1 MPTSKLIS
9 LDKAIGY
16 IKSNFTK
23 ISNEDIFLQNALG
36 RCLAQPIYSN
46 IDNPKYDVSSMDGYA
61 INYND
66 FVQMN
71 SSIQNNSKNIIK
83 FKINGESSAGNP
95 FEKKLNAFEAVRIF
109 TGAKLPNK
117 CDTVIIQENVQ
128 ASSNLKYISTHAN
141 VQKYQNIRKK
151 GLDFK
156 KGECVFSAGTLIKS
170 RHLGSIAMTGQAW
183 VTVTRKPI
191 VSILSTGNEILR
203 VGEQLTKDQIPG
215 GNNLMLAAMV
225 TEFGGRP
232 RILSVTDDDEKS
244 IYNIINKAL
253 DSDLIV
259 TTGGVSVGKYDLI
272 QKALQN
278 FKNKNKIEFWKI
290 AMRPGK
296 PLLFSKIN
304 NTPLIG
310 LPGNPVSSGVCS
322 LIFVN
327 IAIRSMLGVTG
338 NYPIFEK
345 ATLNGNLPINDERM
359 DFVRAKIN
367 IEDNNILATPI
378 NKQDSSMITQ
388 FSHSDC
394 LIVRDPFE
402 EVKHKGEL
410 IKILKFPNNI

>member
-1 MPTSKLIS
+1 MPASKLIS
-9 LDKAIGY
+9 LDVAIRN
-16 IKSNFTK
+16 IKSNFKK
-23 ISNEDIFLQNALG
+23 ISNEDVFLQNSLG
-36 RCLAQPIYSN
+36 RCLAEPIYSK

-61 INYND
+61 INFKD
-66 FVQMN
+66 FTELN
-71 SSIQNNSKNIIK
+71 SKNNSKKAIN
-83 FKINGESSAGNP
+83 FKVIGESSAGNP
-95 FEKKLNAFEAVRIF
+95 FEKKIKNFEAVRIF
-109 TGAKLPNK
+109 TGAKVPRG
-117 CDTVIIQENVQ
+117 CDVVIIQENVHP
-128 ASSNLKYISTHAN
+128 SSDQKYISTQSN
-141 VQKYQNIRKK
+141 VIKYQNIRKK

-156 KGECVFSAGTLIKS
+156 QGECIFKTGSLIKS
-170 RHLGSIAMTGQAW
+170 RHIGSIAMTGQTW
-183 VTVTRKPI
+183 VTVSRKPV

-203 VGEQLTKDQIPG
+203 VGEQLTKDQIPS

-225 TEFGGRP
+225 TQFGGIP
-232 RILSVTDDDEKS
+232 RILPIADDNEDS
-244 IYNIINKAL
+244 IYNILNKAL

-278 FKNKNKIEFWKI
+278 FEGKSQNEFWKV

-296 PLLFSKIN
+296 PLLFSIID

-327 IAIRSMLGVTG
+327 VAIRSMLGITEK
-338 NYPIFEK
+338 YPIFEK
-345 ATLNGNLPINDERM
+345 ITLDGTLPVNDERM

-367 IEDNNILATPI
+367 IEDGNLLATPI

-388 FSHSDC
+388 FSYSDC

-402 EVKHKGEL
+402 GVKNKGE
-410 IKILKFPNNI
+410 IVKILRFPNNI

>member
-1 MPTSKLIS
+1 MPASKLIS
-9 LDKAIGY
+9 LDVAIRN
-16 IKSNFTK
+16 IKSNFKK
-23 ISNEDIFLQNALG
+23 ISNEDVFLQNSLG
-36 RCLAQPIYSN
+36 RCLAEPIYSK

-61 INYND
+61 INFKD
-66 FVQMN
+66 FTELN
-71 SSIQNNSKNIIK
+71 SKNNSKKAIN
-83 FKINGESSAGNP
+83 FKVIGESSAGNP
-95 FEKKLNAFEAVRIF
+95 FEKKIKNFEAVRIF
-109 TGAKLPNK
+109 TGAKVPRG
-117 CDTVIIQENVQ
+117 CDVVIIQENVHP
-128 ASSNLKYISTHAN
+128 SSDQKYISTQSN
-141 VQKYQNIRKK
+141 VIKYQNIRKK

-156 KGECVFSAGTLIKS
+156 KGECIFNIGSLIKS
-170 RHLGSIAMTGQAW
+170 RHLGSIAMTGQTW
-183 VTVTRKPI
+183 LTVSRKPV

-203 VGEQLTKDQIPG
+203 VGEQLTKDQIPS

-225 TEFGGRP
+225 TQFGGIP
-232 RILSVTDDDEKS
+232 RILPIADDNEDS
-244 IYNIINKAL
+244 IYNILNKAL

-278 FKNKNKIEFWKI
+278 FEGKSQNEFWKV

-296 PLLFSKIN
+296 PLLFSIID

-327 IAIRSMLGVTG
+327 VAIRSMLGITEK
-338 NYPIFEK
+338 YPIFEK
-345 ATLNGNLPINDERM
+345 ITLDGTLPVNDERM

-367 IEDNNILATPI
+367 IEDGNLLATPI

-388 FSHSDC
+388 FSYSDC

-402 EVKHKGEL
+402 GVKNKGE
-410 IKILKFPNNI
+410 IVKILRFPNNI

>member
-1 MPTSKLIS
+1 MPASKLIS
-9 LDKAIGY
+9 LDVAIRN
-16 IKSNFTK
+16 IKSNFKK
-23 ISNEDIFLQNALG
+23 ISNEDVFLQNSLG
-36 RCLAQPIYSN
+36 RCLAKPIYSK

-61 INYND
+61 INFKD
-66 FVQMN
+66 FNELN
-71 SSIQNNSKNIIK
+71 SKNNSKKAIN
-83 FKINGESSAGNP
+83 FKVIGESSAGNP
-95 FEKKLNAFEAVRIF
+95 FEKKIKNFEAVRIF
-109 TGAKLPNK
+109 TGAKVPRG
-117 CDTVIIQENVQ
+117 CDVVIIQENIHT
-128 ASSNLKYISTHAN
+128 SSDQKYISTQSK
-141 VQKYQNIRKK
+141 VIKYQNIRKK

-156 KGECVFSAGTLIKS
+156 KGECIFKIGSLIKS
-170 RHLGSIAMTGQAW
+170 RHIGSIAMTGQTW
-183 VTVTRKPI
+183 VTVSRKPV

-203 VGEQLTKDQIPG
+203 VGEQLTKDQIPS

-225 TEFGGRP
+225 TQFGGIP
-232 RILSVTDDDEKS
+232 RILPIADDNEDS
-244 IYNIINKAL
+244 IYNILNKAL

-278 FKNKNKIEFWKI
+278 FEGKSQNEFWKV

-296 PLLFSKIN
+296 PLLFSIID

-327 IAIRSMLGVTG
+327 IAIRSMLGITEK
-338 NYPIFEK
+338 YPIFEK
-345 ATLNGNLPINDERM
+345 ITLDGTLPVNDERM

-367 IEDNNILATPI
+367 IEDGNLLATPI

-388 FSHSDC
+388 FSYSDC

-402 EVKHKGEL
+402 GVKNKGE
-410 IKILKFPNNI
+410 IVKILRFPNNI

>member
-1 MPTSKLIS
+1 MPASKLIS
-9 LDKAIGY
+9 LDVAIRN
-16 IKSNFTK
+16 IKSNFKK
-23 ISNEDIFLQNALG
+23 ISNEDVFLQNSLG
-36 RCLAQPIYSN
+36 RCLAEPIYSK

-61 INYND
+61 INFKD
-66 FVQMN
+66 FTELN
-71 SSIQNNSKNIIK
+71 SKNNSKKAIN
-83 FKINGESSAGNP
+83 FKVIGESSAGNP
-95 FEKKLNAFEAVRIF
+95 FEKKIKKFEAVRIF
-109 TGAKLPNK
+109 TGAKVPRG
-117 CDTVIIQENVQ
+117 CDVVIIQENVHP
-128 ASSNLKYISTHAN
+128 SSDQKYISTQSN
-141 VQKYQNIRKK
+141 VIKYQNIRKK

-156 KGECVFSAGTLIKS
+156 KGECIFKIGSLIKS
-170 RHLGSIAMTGQAW
+170 RHIGSIAMTGQTW
-183 VTVTRKPI
+183 VTVSRKPV

-203 VGEQLTKDQIPG
+203 VGEQLTKDQIPS

-225 TEFGGRP
+225 TQFGGIP
-232 RILSVTDDDEKS
+232 RILPIADDNEDS
-244 IYNIINKAL
+244 IYNILNKAL

-278 FKNKNKIEFWKI
+278 FEGKSQNEFWKV

-296 PLLFSKIN
+296 PLLFSIID

-327 IAIRSMLGVTG
+327 VAIRSMLGITEK
-338 NYPIFEK
+338 YPIFEK
-345 ATLNGNLPINDERM
+345 ITLDGTLPVNDERM

-367 IEDNNILATPI
+367 IEDGNLLATPI

-388 FSHSDC
+388 FSYSDC

-402 EVKHKGEL
+402 GVKNKGE
-410 IKILKFPNNI
+410 IVKILRFPNNI

>member
-1 MPTSKLIS
+1 MPASKLIS
-9 LDKAIGY
+9 LDVAIRN
-16 IKSNFTK
+16 IKSNFKK
-23 ISNEDIFLQNALG
+23 ISNEDVFLQNSLG
-36 RCLAQPIYSN
+36 RCLAEPIYSK

-61 INYND
+61 INFKD
-66 FVQMN
+66 FTELN
-71 SSIQNNSKNIIK
+71 SKNNSKKAIN
-83 FKINGESSAGNP
+83 FKVIGESSAGNP
-95 FEKKLNAFEAVRIF
+95 FEKKIKNFEAVRIF
-109 TGAKLPNK
+109 TGAKVPRG
-117 CDTVIIQENVQ
+117 CDVVIIQENVHT
-128 ASSNLKYISTHAN
+128 SSDQKYISTQSN
-141 VQKYQNIRKK
+141 VIKYQNIRKK

-156 KGECVFSAGTLIKS
+156 KGECIFKIGSLIKS
-170 RHLGSIAMTGQAW
+170 RHIGSIAMTGQTW
-183 VTVTRKPI
+183 VTVSRKPV

-203 VGEQLTKDQIPG
+203 VGEQLTKDQIPS

-225 TEFGGRP
+225 TQFGGIP
-232 RILSVTDDDEKS
+232 RILPIADDNEDS
-244 IYNIINKAL
+244 IYNILNKAF

-278 FKNKNKIEFWKI
+278 FEGKSQNEFWKV

-296 PLLFSKIN
+296 PLLFSIID

-327 IAIRSMLGVTG
+327 VAIRSMLGITEK
-338 NYPIFEK
+338 YPIFEK
-345 ATLNGNLPINDERM
+345 ITLDGTLPVNDERM

-367 IEDNNILATPI
+367 IEDGNLLATPI

-388 FSHSDC
+388 FSYSDC

-402 EVKHKGEL
+402 GVKNKGE
-410 IKILKFPNNI
+410 IVKILRFPNNI

>member
-1 MPTSKLIS
+1 MPASKLIS
-9 LDKAIGY
+9 LDVAIRN
-16 IKSNFTK
+16 IKSNFKK
-23 ISNEDIFLQNALG
+23 ISNEDVFLQNSLG
-36 RCLAQPIYSN
+36 RCLAEPIYSK

-61 INYND
+61 INFKD
-66 FVQMN
+66 FNELN
-71 SSIQNNSKNIIK
+71 SKNNSKKAIN
-83 FKINGESSAGNP
+83 FKVIGESSAGNP
-95 FEKKLNAFEAVRIF
+95 FEKKIKNFEAVRIF
-109 TGAKLPNK
+109 TGAKVPRG
-117 CDTVIIQENVQ
+117 CDVVIIQENVHP
-128 ASSNLKYISTHAN
+128 SSDQKYISTQSN
-141 VQKYQNIRKK
+141 VIKYQNIRKK

-156 KGECVFSAGTLIKS
+156 KGECIFKIGSLIKS
-170 RHLGSIAMTGQAW
+170 RHIGSIAMTGQTW
-183 VTVTRKPI
+183 VTVSRKPV

-203 VGEQLTKDQIPG
+203 VGEQLTKDQIPS

-225 TEFGGRP
+225 TQFGGIP
-232 RILSVTDDDEKS
+232 RILPIADDNEDS
-244 IYNIINKAL
+244 IYNILYNAL

-278 FKNKNKIEFWKI
+278 FEGKSQNEFWKV

-296 PLLFSKIN
+296 PLLFSIID

-327 IAIRSMLGVTG
+327 VAIRSMLGITEK
-338 NYPIFEK
+338 YPIFEK
-345 ATLNGNLPINDERM
+345 ITLDGTLPVNDERT

-367 IEDNNILATPI
+367 IEDGNLLATPI

-388 FSHSDC
+388 FSYSDC

-402 EVKHKGEL
+402 GVKNKGE
-410 IKILKFPNNI
+410 IVKILRFPNNI

>member
-1 MPTSKLIS
+1 MPASKLIS
-9 LDKAIGY
+9 LDVAIRN
-16 IKSNFTK
+16 IKSNFKK
-23 ISNEDIFLQNALG
+23 ISNEDVFLQNSLG
-36 RCLAQPIYSN
+36 RCLAKPIYSK

-61 INYND
+61 INFKD
-66 FVQMN
+66 FTELN
-71 SSIQNNSKNIIK
+71 SKNNSKKAIN
-83 FKINGESSAGNP
+83 FKVIGESSAGNP
-95 FEKKLNAFEAVRIF
+95 FEKKIKNFEAVRIF
-109 TGAKLPNK
+109 TGAKVPRG
-117 CDTVIIQENVQ
+117 CDVVIIQENVHP
-128 ASSNLKYISTHAN
+128 SSDQKYISTQSN
-141 VQKYQNIRKK
+141 VIKYQNIRKK

-156 KGECVFSAGTLIKS
+156 KGECIFKIGSLIKS
-170 RHLGSIAMTGQAW
+170 RHIGSIAMTGQTW
-183 VTVTRKPI
+183 VTVSRKPV

-203 VGEQLTKDQIPG
+203 VGEQLTKDQIPS

-225 TEFGGRP
+225 TQFGGIP
-232 RILSVTDDDEKS
+232 RILPIADDNEDS
-244 IYNIINKAL
+244 IYNILNKAL

-278 FKNKNKIEFWKI
+278 FEGKSQNEFWKV

-296 PLLFSKIN
+296 PLLFSIID

-327 IAIRSMLGVTG
+327 VAIRSMLGITEK
-338 NYPIFEK
+338 YPIFEK
-345 ATLNGNLPINDERM
+345 ITLDGTLPVNDERM

-367 IEDNNILATPI
+367 IEDGNLLATPI

-388 FSHSDC
+388 FSYSDC

-402 EVKHKGEL
+402 GVKNKGE
-410 IKILKFPNNI
+410 IVKILRFPNNI